1 MRPRGGP
8 ESPGPG
14 EVHLWNT
21 VTGPQFCRGEDHDQ
35 QGQVWPRWGPESPN
49 PGEAQVGTTV
59 TRCRVVSGADQ
70 NHQVQ
75 VWCRWQPNSPGP
87 GKALVGYMRSHEVHE
102 KLETHG
108 IPGWRSGL
116 VPAFGPGRYMET
128 RDRIPRRAP
137 GAWNLLLP
145 LPVSLPLSLSL

>member
-1 MRPRGGP
+1 MGP
-8 ESPGPG
+8 ESHGPG
-14 EVHLWNT
+14 EVQLWNT
-21 VTGPQFCRGEDHDQ
+21 VTGSQFCTVEDHGQ
-35 QGQVWPRWGPESPN
+35 QGQVRPRWGPESRN

-59 TRCRVVSGADQ
+59 TRSRVVSGADQ

-116 VPAFGPGRYMET
+116 APAFGPGCDPGDPGSNPTSGSRCME
-128 RDRIPRRAP
+128 PASP
-137 GAWNLLLP
+137 SAC
-145 LPVSLPLSLSL
+145 VSASLSLCDYHK